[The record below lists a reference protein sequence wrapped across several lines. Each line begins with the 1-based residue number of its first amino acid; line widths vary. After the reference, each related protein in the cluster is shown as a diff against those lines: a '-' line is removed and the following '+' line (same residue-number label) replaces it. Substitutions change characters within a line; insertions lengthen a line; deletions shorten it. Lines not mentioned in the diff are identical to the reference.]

1 MHLLLELDFL
11 VHISSPVHERN
22 PHKKHHQFVA
32 VLFLFSAS
40 EQSVTGAQQ
49 PNLVPWAPQQ
59 INPAMAHASLLL
71 PPLYYFCCH
80 IILSF

>member
-32 VLFLFSAS
+32 VLLLFSVS

-49 PNLVPWAPQQ
+49 LNLVPWAPQQ
-59 INPAMAHASLLL
+59 
-71 PPLYYFCCH
+71 YYCPHYTISAAISSYHFEGKVNN
-80 IILSF
+80 